1 MDDDIEID
9 DDDPLIDEKI
19 DQIVNAEEDNSKI
32 ESKNKSSYDS
42 DFTFDDLEED
52 DEPIT
57 LSFDELESILQPHP
71 PKRGSDQESFDS
83 DFDELESNEFES
95 CNSD

>member
-32 ESKNKSSYDS
+32 ESKNNSSYD
-42 DFTFDDLEED
+42 
-52 DEPIT
+52 
-57 LSFDELESILQPHP
+57 
-71 PKRGSDQESFDS
+71 
-83 DFDELESNEFES
+83 
-95 CNSD
+95 